1 MQITSAVVVA
11 AAGLALLATSSPM
24 GGQTPAA
31 PDPVPRAVGTGSEDL
46 EAGPDKGTSGTER
59 VAITTRPI
67 PLPPA
72 AALAPASASD
82 LDRGGVLVAA
92 YNAAVAAAPPECH
105 LPPALLA
112 AIGQIESGSAGGRQI
127 GPDHKVNPPIYGPVL
142 DGGPFAAIRDT
153 DGGLFDG
160 DVVWDRAVG
169 PMQFIPG
176 TWRLAGV
183 DGDAD
188 GLADPQ
194 NVYDAAFGAAGYLCR
209 ANRDMNN
216 PDDLRA
222 AIFAYNHSDAYV
234 AGVLEW
240 LDYFG
245 ARGLGT
251 VSQVSFLVASGG
263 RASQMQSPGAGAG
276 SVNAIEATVPA
287 LTRPPTTTPT
297 TTPFTTT
304 TTTPFT
310 TTTTTPGTTT
320 TTTPGTT
327 TTTTPAD
334 DHGPAAD
341 HDGPAA
347 DHDGPAADDDGPAAD
362 DHGPAADDHGPAADH
377 DGPAADDHGPAAD
390 HDGPA
395 DDNNNDDDHHAA
407 DHDGPAADHHNDD
420 DARRR
425 RPRRPPPRRPPQQHD
440 DAGAHLDHDADDHHH
455 DHAHDDHRND
465 HDVRSVRTARDPR
478 RTARTRRTPAAY
490 GPG

>member
-24 GGQTPAA
+24 GGQTPEA
-31 PDPVPRAVGTGSEDL
+31 PSPVPRAVGTGSEDL
-46 EAGPDKGTSGTER
+46 AAGPDKGPSGTER

-72 AALAPASASD
+72 AALAPASPSD

-160 DVVWDRAVG
+160 DIVWDRAVG

-222 AIFAYNHSDAYV
+222 AIFSYNHSDAYV

-297 TTPFTTT
+297 TTPGTTPGTTT
-304 TTTPFT
+304 TTTPRTTPGT
-310 TTTTTPGTTT
+310 TTTTTPGTTPGTTT

-327 TTTTPAD
+327 TTTTP
-334 DHGPAAD
+334 PTTTTT
-341 HDGPAA
+341 
-347 DHDGPAADDDGPAAD
+347 
-362 DHGPAADDHGPAADH
+362 
-377 DGPAADDHGPAAD
+377 
-390 HDGPA
+390 
-395 DDNNNDDDHHAA
+395 
-407 DHDGPAADHHNDD
+407 
-420 DARRR
+420 
-425 RPRRPPPRRPPQQHD
+425 PP
-440 DAGAHLDHDADDHHH
+440 
-455 DHAHDDHRND
+455 
-465 HDVRSVRTARDPR
+465 T
-478 RTARTRRTPAAY
+478 TT
-490 GPG
+490 

>member
-320 TTTPGTT
+320 TTPGTT
-327 TTTTPAD
+327 TTTTPGTTTTTPPTTTD
-334 DHGPAAD
+334 PPPTTTDPPPTTTD
-341 HDGPAA
+341 PPPTTTDPPPTTT
-347 DHDGPAADDDGPAAD
+347 DPPPTTTDPPPTTTDPPPTTTDPPPTTTDPPTD
-362 DHGPAADDHGPAADH
+362 
-377 DGPAADDHGPAAD
+377 
-390 HDGPA
+390 
-395 DDNNNDDDHHAA
+395 NNDDDHHAA
-407 DHDGPAADHHNDD
+407 DHDGPAADHHNDAGAHLD
-420 DARRR
+420 HHR
-425 RPRRPPPRRPPQQHD
+425 PPRRPPQQ
-440 DAGAHLDHDADDHHH
+440 
-455 DHAHDDHRND
+455 R
-465 HDVRSVRTARDPR
+465 RRRRPPR
-478 RTARTRRTPAAY
+478 RRRRRRPPPRPRPRRPQERPRRPVRENRT
-490 GPG
+490 